1 LVGAVVYPGNAGNVG
16 GVADPGVPPGGVV
29 QPDSRAAL
37 SESSST
43 DRRQALRIRKVIDSM

>member
-1 LVGAVVYPGNAGNVG
+1 LVGTDVNPGSVG

-29 QPDSRAAL
+29 QPDSRAAV

-43 DRRQALRIRKVIDSM
+43 NRKQALGIRRFIDSM